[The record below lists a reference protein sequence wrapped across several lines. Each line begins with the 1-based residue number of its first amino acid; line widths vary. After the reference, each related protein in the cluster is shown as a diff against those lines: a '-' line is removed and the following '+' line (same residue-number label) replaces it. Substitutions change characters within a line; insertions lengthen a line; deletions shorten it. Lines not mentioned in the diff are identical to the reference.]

1 MDTAERRDTLAI
13 VLCSGTDDRL
23 TGAAVLAVGA
33 AVMERPVEILLQFWA
48 LDAFRA
54 DRITKDH
61 GVSPEAGVE
70 GRAAWDRRDGQHWSE
85 MLRQAKEFGDVSIHA
100 CSLSMET
107 LGITQEDLDPLVDD
121 VEGIAAF
128 IASADEGITFV

>member
-1 MDTAERRDTLAI
+1 MDENDATLSM

-33 AVMERPVEILLQFWA
+33 AAMERKVEILLQFWA

-61 GVSPEAGVE
+61 GLSPEAGTE
-70 GRAAWDRRDGQHWSE
+70 GQTLWEWHEGMHWSE
-85 MLRQAKEFGDVSIHA
+85 MLRQAKAIGDVTIHA
-100 CSLSMET
+100 CSLSMD
-107 LGITQEDLDPLVDD
+107 LLKIAPEDLDPLVDD
-121 VEGIAAF
+121 VQGVAAF
-128 IASADEGITFV
+128 LGSADKALTFV

>member
-1 MDTAERRDTLAI
+1 MDDNGATLSM

-33 AVMERPVEILLQFWA
+33 AAMERKVEILLQFWA

-61 GVSPEAGVE
+61 GLSPEAGTE
-70 GRAAWDRRDGQHWSE
+70 GQTLWEWHEGMHWSE
-85 MLRQAKEFGDVSIHA
+85 MLRQAKAIGDVTIHA
-100 CSLSMET
+100 CSLSMDLLKIAPEH
-107 LGITQEDLDPLVDD
+107 LDPLVDD
-121 VEGIAAF
+121 VQGVAAF
-128 IASADEGITFV
+128 LGSADSALTFV

>member
-1 MDTAERRDTLAI
+1 MDTEGHDTLSL

-33 AVMERPVEILLQFWA
+33 AVMERKVEILLQFWA

-61 GVSPEAGVE
+61 GVSAEAGPE
-70 GRAAWDRRDGQHWSE
+70 GRAAWEQHQGQHWSE
-85 MLRQAKEFGDVSIHA
+85 LLRQAKEVGDVSIHA
-100 CSLSMET
+100 CSLSMDT
-107 LGITQEDLDPLVDD
+107 LDIAQDDLDPLVDD
-121 VEGIAAF
+121 VRGVAAF
-128 IASADEGITFV
+128 LGSADGAITFV

>member
-1 MDTAERRDTLAI
+1 MDDNGATLSM

-33 AVMERPVEILLQFWA
+33 AAMERKVEILLQFWA

-61 GVSPEAGVE
+61 GLSPEAGTE
-70 GRAAWDRRDGQHWSE
+70 GQTLWEWHEGMHWSE
-85 MLRQAKEFGDVSIHA
+85 MLRQAKAIGDVTIHA
-100 CSLSMET
+100 CSLSMD
-107 LGITQEDLDPLVDD
+107 LLKIAPEDLDPLVDD
-121 VEGIAAF
+121 VQGVAAF
-128 IASADEGITFV
+128 LGSADSALTFV

>member
-1 MDTAERRDTLAI
+1 MDENGATLSM

-33 AVMERPVEILLQFWA
+33 AAMERKVEILLQFWA

-61 GVSPEAGVE
+61 GLSPEAGTE
-70 GRAAWDRRDGQHWSE
+70 GQTLWEWHEGMHWSE
-85 MLRQAKEFGDVSIHA
+85 MLREAKGIGDVTIHA
-100 CSLSMET
+100 CSLSMD
-107 LGITQEDLDPLVDD
+107 LLKIAPEDLDPLVDD
-121 VEGIAAF
+121 VLGVAAF
-128 IASADEGITFV
+128 LGSADSALTFV